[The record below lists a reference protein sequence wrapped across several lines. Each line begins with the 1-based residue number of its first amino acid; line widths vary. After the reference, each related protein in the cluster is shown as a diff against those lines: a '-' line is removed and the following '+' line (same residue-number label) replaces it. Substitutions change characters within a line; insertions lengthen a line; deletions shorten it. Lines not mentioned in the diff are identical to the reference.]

1 MPKVPVR
8 SLAPRFHILG
18 PGGIGS
24 LFAYYFHQHYIP
36 FTFFQRRAPPPTSQL
51 QGGTDRANRTIRDG
65 GYAEN
70 SSSIISGKGMG
81 NTRAYPPTTLKYMN
95 LTALETASVEPQVI
109 DGLDWEPLYPI
120 IDKELFR
127 YDPIYNELSRSPI
140 HQLLV
145 TTKTYQTVEA
155 ISKIRHRLRPW
166 TTIVLMQNGMGAR
179 EEICES
185 MGWTDEAERPN
196 FVQGIISHGAQKT
209 DDTVVHTGWGEVWL
223 APVVDSSSRSASAS
237 TSTSTAAKKT
247 TSTTPCISEM
257 LQLPEDGSLFP
268 TLVPPAK
275 NILSTPYPI
284 TSPAPYLAPFKNAP
298 FSTLYPKPSSSTEL
312 QALRTRSLYETLA
325 AFQQLSKAMGLHI
338 LMPDRLLALQ
348 LSKLVVNACVN
359 PVATL
364 LEATNGTLLD
374 SAQANQAVKDLL
386 KESHTILSRSKEV
399 QSLDKELRQKY
410 LTLETL
416 TKTTEGI
423 LKATRQNQCSTLQ
436 DYLRGSQECEIEY
449 MNGYLIKM
457 AERDRDL
464 AGGSTA
470 ENVAPLNRMVTE
482 KIKEKF
488 AAPRKTIE

>member
-1 MPKVPVR
+1 MSKVQAQL
-8 SLAPRFHILG
+8 LAPRFHILG

-24 LFAYYFHQHYIP
+24 LFAYYFHQHHIP

-51 QGGTDRANRTIRDG
+51 QIGTDGANRTIRNGDYIG
-65 GYAEN
+65 GSN
-70 SSSIISGKGMG
+70 IISGKDKS
-81 NTRAYPPTTLKYMN
+81 TIEAYPPTTLKYMN
-95 LTALETASVEPQVI
+95 LTALDKASVEPQVI
-109 DGLDWEPLYPI
+109 DGLNWEPLYPI

-127 YDPIYNELSRSPI
+127 CDPVYNELSRSPI

-145 TTKTYQTVEA
+145 TTKTYQTVDA

-166 TTIVLMQNGMGAR
+166 TTIVLMQNGMGVR

-209 DDTVVHTGWGEVWL
+209 DDTIVHTGKGQVWL
-223 APVVDSSSRSASAS
+223 APIVDSLSRSASGSA
-237 TSTSTAAKKT
+237 
-247 TSTTPCISEM
+247 STTPCISDM
-257 LQLPEDGSLFP
+257 LQQLDNKSFLPI
-268 TLVPPAK
+268 LVRPAK
-275 NILSTPYPI
+275 DILSTPYPF
-284 TSPAPYLAPFKNAP
+284 TSPAPFIAPFTNAP
-298 FSTLYPKPSSSTEL
+298 FSTLYPKPSSSKEL
-312 QALRTRSLYETLA
+312 RALRTRSLYETLA
-325 AFQQLSKAMGLHI
+325 AFQQLSEAMELHI
-338 LMPDRLLALQ
+338 LTPDHLLTRQ
-348 LSKLVVNACVN
+348 FSKLIVNACVN

-386 KESHTILSRSKEV
+386 KESHSILSHSKDV
-399 QSLDKELRQKY
+399 QSLDKKLRQRY

-423 LKATRQNQCSTLQ
+423 LKATRQNRCSTLQ

-457 AERDRDL
+457 AERNRDL

-470 ENVAPLNRMVTE
+470 GEVAPLNRMVTE

-488 AAPRKTIE
+488 ERQGRP